1 VLIGVGPGADRS
13 AKLLIYL
20 AVEGALLDACSHIII
35 HGLRDRREQKLYHA
49 AVAGLDPDRGRHEI
63 DTGSVEVL
71 QNGAAHRKP
80 HGNPLIGE
88 AINACRDEASGTND
102 QAALARKLKTILMVR
117 PNRTTK

>member
-1 VLIGVGPGADRS
+1 MFRL
-13 AKLLIYL
+13 
-20 AVEGALLDACSHIII
+20 
-35 HGLRDRREQKLYHA
+35 
-49 AVAGLDPDRGRHEI
+49 EI
-63 DTGSVEVL
+63 DTGSVEIL

-88 AINACRDEASGTND
+88 AINACTDEASGTND